1 MQIED
6 INEID
11 FNNILKAYRDSLL
24 MFHHACDSNIFNENK
39 LPKIQAELGINTDI
53 PIVFAGI
60 SHSLCFDEP
69 QYFFNK
75 QVMNKVF
82 TKLQHSKHNNERNLL
97 QAVILFQEQFFAAIN
112 SYSNIIDIYNDLSE
126 ASFEQELKTKI
137 FRNPIYVQTV
147 EDCLMNFY
155 RCFLALLTLESGK
168 DYSNQNTIGKAIPVL
183 KKYNF
188 NESIQIDTDI
198 RNSIN
203 HGNVFLCD
211 NKITFKFNEG
221 GSYKTK
227 SLDVWDY
234 DKLINNAIDI
244 AGGILAGFIKFFS
257 TNHIFLTTIIASNA
271 DENYRFEWF
280 KLFYK
285 STNTQICFVS
295 KADFREDQINVSLKT
310 SIPDKN
316 KLLMALIEVAKGTFF
331 HFPTFERYLVGYS
344 HARSANGF
352 MSFSRSDF
360 ESLEG
365 ASSDNAMLLSK
376 SIEKQEC
383 LVWDIEEGEVDERAY
398 KFHVFPKIRGENWH
412 LSRISDC
419 STTEVKRLKA
429 HLIIEEKVSITSVKT
444 IVKAAITEME
454 YLKTPQNPLVNVPHG
469 DVTSDAIFLHVFSKS
484 NDRQG
489 FTLFL
494 NNSNFICLAH
504 YYKNAKVH
512 RLDHGGVPNALWN
525 EYRKEKIKEI
535 EFAWHP
541 RIKPKKIKIKGLTKR
556 ST

>member
-1 MQIED
+1 MH
-6 INEID
+6 ID
-11 FNNILKAYRDSLL
+11 DVNKIDLDNILEAYLNSLL
-24 MFHHACDSNIFNENK
+24 MFHHACDSNILNEHK
-39 LPKIQAELGINTDI
+39 LPKMQAELGINTDI

-75 QVMNKVF
+75 QVMNEVF
-82 TKLQHSKHNNERNLL
+82 NKLQDSNSNNEERLL
-97 QAVILFQEQFFAAIN
+97 GAVLSFQEQFFAAIN

-155 RCFLALLTLESGK
+155 RCFLALLTLEAEK
-168 DYSNQNTIGKAIPVL
+168 DYSNQNTLGKAIPVL

-203 HGNVFLCD
+203 HGNVFLSD
-211 NKITFKFNEG
+211 NKIIFKFNEG
-221 GSYKTK
+221 GNYKTK

-234 DKLINNAIDI
+234 DRLINDVIDI
-244 AGGILAGFIKFFS
+244 AGGIIAGFIKFFS
-257 TNHIFLTTIIASNA
+257 TNPILLTTLLASNVE
-271 DENYRFEWF
+271 ENYKFEWF

-285 STNTQICFVS
+285 STNTQISFVS

-344 HARSANGF
+344 HNRSVNGF

-360 ESLEG
+360 EALEG
-365 ASSDNAMLLSK
+365 TSSDNAMLLSK
-376 SIEKQEC
+376 SIENKEC
-383 LVWDIEEGEVDERAY
+383 LIWDIEEGKVDERAY

-412 LSRISDC
+412 LSKIADC
-419 STTEVKRLKA
+419 SGVDFKRLKA
-429 HLIIEEKVSITSVKT
+429 HLIIEEKVTITDVKT
-444 IVKAAITEME
+444 IVKAAIAEME
-454 YLKTPQNPLVNVPHG
+454 KLKTPQNPFVSVPHG
-469 DVTSDAIFLHVFSKS
+469 DVKADAIFLHVFKKS

-494 NNSNFICLAH
+494 SNSNLICLAH
-504 YYKNAKVH
+504 FYRNSKVP
-512 RLDHGGVPNALWN
+512 RLDHGGVPKALWD
-525 EYRKEKIKEI
+525 EYRKEKNKEI

-541 RIKPKKIKIKGLTKR
+541 RIKPKKIKIKGLTK
-556 ST
+556 